1 MEDGVGR
8 VRPLHRN
15 MLLPFSC
22 LPREGKVEEYDTVE
36 DVLVSTTDPAHLT
49 ALADKVSLV
58 NSPLESERIEEP
70 KAVPVY
76 RNPQMRKPG
85 ESGV

>member
-1 MEDGVGR
+1 MED
-8 VRPLHRN
+8 
-15 MLLPFSC
+15 
-22 LPREGKVEEYDTVE
+22 D
-36 DVLVSTTDPAHLT
+36 LVSTTDPAHLT